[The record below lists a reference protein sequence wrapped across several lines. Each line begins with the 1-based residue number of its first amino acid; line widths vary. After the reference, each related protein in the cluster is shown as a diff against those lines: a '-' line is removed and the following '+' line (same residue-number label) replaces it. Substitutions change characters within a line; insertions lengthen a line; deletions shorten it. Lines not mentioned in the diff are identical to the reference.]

1 MVNNRI
7 TDATLEEARQWGNA
21 EYMTDGLILT
31 DRISEAP
38 IPQSST
44 RLNFILMAMCKKGK
58 AQYSIDT
65 RQQVVKPGDLLFVSE
80 RHVVDNY
87 EASPDF
93 ECLCI
98 MLTTEYYHG
107 FVQDVKNVSSLLLF
121 SMNNPVVPLTNK
133 EIQVFT
139 NYFETIREKM
149 ADTNHH
155 YRSPLIKALLL
166 AMFYD
171 MSNVI
176 YRVER
181 QGNRK
186 HTRAEAIFANFIR
199 LLEENFR
206 TQHRVSWYAEQL
218 CITSKYLSTICRNVS
233 GKSPMRWIT
242 DSVMEDCYALLRNTN
257 LSVKEISIRL
267 GFPNSSFFGQYFR
280 EQAAQTPMEYRN
292 KYRSQH

>member
-31 DRISEAP
+31 ERISEAP
-38 IPQSST
+38 ISQSST

-87 EASPDF
+87 VASPDF

-121 SMNNPVVPLTNK
+121 SMNNPVVPLTSK

-149 ADTNHH
+149 ADTSHH

-218 CITSKYLSTICRNVS
+218 CITPKYLSEIVKKISLRTPNEWIDSYVILEARVLLKNTT
-233 GKSPMRWIT
+233 KSIKEIT
-242 DSVMEDCYALLRNTN
+242 DELN
-257 LSVKEISIRL
+257 
-267 GFPNSSFFGQYFR
+267 FPNQSFLGKYFK
-280 EQAAQTPMEYRN
+280 EHVGVSPSEYR
-292 KYRSQH
+292 KR